1 MTTPSEDA
9 IISRKRPLLPTVFMD
24 PPDKLDE
31 TWTHGLLLIGH
42 GDWQPLSDGDL
53 ASVYR
58 DATLRLIDAALDSGD
73 LWRSSFPALF
83 MCRHTLELYLKS
95 IVPNWRNL
103 AGQSKGNKN
112 GHDIGIISATLRDL
126 LKSRYP
132 DGQVEALCSFIEE
145 FDRLDP
151 KAMAFRFADGARAS
165 FSNSGPH
172 SAPPVEIWVDFRN
185 LRTSIAAVFDA
196 LERLPCATIGG
207 EHDHSD

>member
-1 MTTPSEDA
+1 MPIYSDDA
-9 IISRKRPLLPTVFMD
+9 MASQENTLLPAVFMD
-24 PPDKLDE
+24 PPDGLDE
-31 TWTHGLLLIGH
+31 TWTHGFLLIGH

-58 DATLRLIDAALDSGD
+58 EATLQLIDAALDRGD

-95 IVPNWRNL
+95 IVPDWRKL
-103 AGQSKGNKN
+103 ADQKKGKKN
-112 GHDIGIISATLRDL
+112 AHDIGIISLTLRNL

-132 DGQVEALCSFIEE
+132 VDQVEALCRFIEE

-165 FSNSGPH
+165 FSHSDPH
-172 SAPPVEIWVDFRN
+172 RSPPVEIWVDFRN
-185 LRTSIAAVFDA
+185 LRTSIVAVFDA
-196 LERLPCATIGG
+196 LERLPCANIVGRT
-207 EHDHSD
+207 